1 MSPEAHPQS
10 NADYCADQVRA
21 YDYHRY
27 FAATFAPGDVRRG
40 LIALYA
46 FNLEIASV
54 RERVSEAILGQ
65 MRLQWWRD
73 TIGEIYS
80 GTVRNHAV
88 VSEIAWTID
97 AFDLPQDVFGRM
109 IDARLFD
116 LEDDPPEDSAALMG
130 YASATSGQLASMA
143 SLICGETGFAADAAA
158 AGTFWGVTGLL
169 RALPHHAGQR
179 RVYLPNDYLREYG
192 LTADDVVERRNPAAM
207 GAAVAAIVAFI
218 GRSKAAGINVPRPAR
233 PAVAYSPVATLY
245 LRSLEKAGCDV
256 YAEGLEPSRF
266 RGQIKILGSTM
277 TGRV

>member
-1 MSPEAHPQS
+1 
-10 NADYCADQVRA
+10 
-21 YDYHRY
+21 
-27 FAATFAPGDVRRG
+27 
-40 LIALYA
+40 
-46 FNLEIASV
+46 
-54 RERVSEAILGQ
+54 
-65 MRLQWWRD
+65 
-73 TIGEIYS
+73 
-80 GTVRNHAV
+80 
-88 VSEIAWTID
+88 
-97 AFDLPQDVFGRM
+97 M

-158 AGTFWGVTGLL
+158 AGTFWGVAGLL

-233 PAVAYSPVATLY
+233 PVRRVFAGGDVVFKKSREGGVRCLRGGARAVAVPWT
-245 LRSLEKAGCDV
+245 D
-256 YAEGLEPSRF
+256 
-266 RGQIKILGSTM
+266 
-277 TGRV
+277 